1 MLRKTGLFCTVM
13 MLLFTIIPFGTA
25 VGAAGIPSFNINL
38 NASEVTAGDNV
49 VVKIQGNNVTDLY
62 GYEAVLSYDATRLE
76 FDEEDNTKSYGS
88 FEGYKIVKDSG
99 NQVTFAYSKMG
110 DKPGDN
116 GNLTIFTLIFK
127 AKQSGQA
134 NVTLTQMTTV
144 TSQELPSIWNV
155 NAQASVKINGT
166 TPGPVGGGGGGGGG
180 TTTPPTKEDPN
191 LYVPKESELRIETA
205 QDGQTSV
212 TAVVDSKR
220 LVQKLADL
228 QATGGSNVLSFEI
241 PGERNMNALELP
253 LPTLFSSLK
262 DHKDTILSVRS
273 HLGTYDLPMS
283 ILNNADFAAMAGVE
297 GATLI
302 IRIDKAKSLH
312 ETKFDQSIS
321 DKGMDRVSDMID
333 YKVILKTKDKEE
345 EIHSFGNSFV
355 TRVIHVDTMIQD
367 SSAATAVVYDSAT
380 GEMKFVPS
388 VFSVKGGK
396 TEVKVTRNT
405 NSLYAIVQN
414 KKTFDDMIGHWAQQD
429 VEQLASKMIIN
440 GTSERTY
447 TPEMQ
452 VTRAQFAALLVRGLG
467 LAEEAGQSVFT
478 DVPDTQ
484 WYAPEVNTA
493 AKYGLVQ
500 GVAEGQFNPDA
511 QITREQMVVMMM
523 KAIGLVKGTSASNA
537 SAMNAPFADQD
548 LLSDYARSA
557 VADAASKGLIQGK
570 TATTFAPQD
579 VATRAEAAVIIKR
592 VLQYANLIN

>member
-1 MLRKTGLFCTVM
+1 MLRKSGLFLTTM
-13 MLLFTIIPFGTA
+13 MLLFTIIPFGMT
-25 VGAAGIPSFNINL
+25 VSAAGIPTFNINL
-38 NASEVTAGDNV
+38 NASEVTVGDNIIV
-49 VVKIQGNNVTDLY
+49 TIQGNNVTDLY
-62 GYEAVLSYDATRLE
+62 GYEAVLSYDANRLE
-76 FDEEDNTKSYGS
+76 FDENDNTKSYGP
-88 FEGYKIVKDSG
+88 FEGFKIVKDTG
-99 NQVTFAYSKMG
+99 NQVTFGYSKTG
-110 DKPGDN
+110 NKAGEN
-116 GNLTIFTLIFK
+116 GSLAIATLIFK

-134 NVTLTQMTTV
+134 KVTLTQITTV

-155 NAQASVKINGT
+155 NAQAAVKINGT
-166 TPGPVGGGGGGGGG
+166 TPGPGGGGGGG
-180 TTTPPTKEDPN
+180 TTTPPTKEDASV
-191 LYVPKESELRIETA
+191 YVPKESELRIETT

-212 TAVVDSKR
+212 TAVIDSKR
-220 LVQKLADL
+220 LEQKLADL
-228 QATGGSNVLSFEI
+228 QATGGGKVLSFEI
-241 PGERNMNALELP
+241 PGERDLNALELP
-253 LPTLFSSLK
+253 LPTLLSSLK
-262 DHKDTILSVRS
+262 DHKDTILSVQS
-273 HLGTYDLPMS
+273 HLGAYDFPMS
-283 ILNNADFAAMAGVE
+283 ILNQSDFAGMADVE

-321 DKGMDRVSDMID
+321 DEGMVRVGDMID

-355 TRVIHVDTMIQD
+355 TRVIHLDKMIQD
-367 SSAATAVVYDSAT
+367 PSAATAVVYDPVT

-388 VFSVKGGK
+388 VFTNKDGK
-396 TEVKVTRNT
+396 TEVKVIRNT

-414 KKTFDDMIGHWAQQD
+414 KKTFDDMIGHWAKQD

-440 GTSERTY
+440 GTSDRTY

-467 LAEEAGQSVFT
+467 LPEESGLHLFT
-478 DVPDTQ
+478 DVADTQ
-484 WYAPEVNTA
+484 WYSSEVNTA

-537 SAMNAPFADQD
+537 GAPIAPFADQD

-557 VADAASKGLIQGK
+557 VAEASSKGLIQGK
-570 TATTFAPQD
+570 TETTFAPQD

>member
-1 MLRKTGLFCTVM
+1 MLRKTGLFLTTM
-13 MLLFTIIPFGTA
+13 MLLFTIIPFGMT
-25 VGAAGIPSFNINL
+25 VSAAGIPTFNVNL
-38 NASEVTAGDNV
+38 NASQVTVGDNV
-49 VVKIQGNNVTDLY
+49 VVTIQGTNVTDLY
-62 GYEAVLSYDATRLE
+62 GYEAILTYDADRLE
-76 FDEEDNTKSYGS
+76 FNSVQSQSNGLINA
-88 FEGYKIVKDSG
+88 YKIAQASG
-99 NQVTFAYSKMG
+99 NQVTFANTKI
-110 DKPGDN
+110 KNIPGEN
-116 GNLTIFTLIFK
+116 GNLVICTLVFK

-134 NVTLTQMTTV
+134 NVTLTKMTTV

-155 NAQASVKINGT
+155 NAQAAVKINGV
-166 TPGPVGGGGGGGGG
+166 TPGPSGGGGGGGG
-180 TTTPPTKEDPN
+180 TTTPTTKEDPG
-191 LYVPKESELRIETA
+191 LYVPKESELRIETK

-212 TAVVDSKR
+212 TAVIDSKR
-220 LVQKLADL
+220 LAQKLADL
-228 QATGGSNVLSFEI
+228 QATSGTVLNFEI
-241 PGERNMNALELP
+241 PGERELNALQLP
-253 LPTLFSSLK
+253 LATLLDSLK
-262 DHKDTILSVRS
+262 NHKDTILSVRS

-283 ILNNADFAAMAGVE
+283 VLNQSDFAGADVE

-321 DKGMDRVSDMID
+321 DKGMVRVSDMID

-355 TRVIHVDTMIQD
+355 TRVIHVDELIQD
-367 SSAATAVVYDSAT
+367 SSAATAVVYDPAT

-388 VFSVKGGK
+388 VFNAKDGK
-396 TEVKVTRNT
+396 TEVKVIRNT

-440 GTSERTY
+440 GTSDRTY

-452 VTRAQFAALLVRGLG
+452 VTRAEFAALLVRGLG
-467 LAEEAGQSVFT
+467 LPAEAGLNVFT
-478 DVPDTQ
+478 DIAATQ

-500 GVAEGQFNPDA
+500 GVAEGQFSPDA

-523 KAIGLVKGTSASNA
+523 KAIGLVKGTPASSASATNV
-537 SAMNAPFADQD
+537 SFADQD

-557 VADAASKGLIQGK
+557 VADAASKGLIHGK
-570 TATTFAPQD
+570 TETTFAPQD

-592 VLQYANLIN
+592 VLKYANLIN